1 MNYAVALGLMGIGM
15 IIGIVCSISQ
25 IRSDIK
31 RININ
36 VNRIAKQVGVPDT
49 VTDELNSL
57 LLEGKR
63 IKAIKKYRE
72 VTGVGLIEAKEYVDL
87 LSETELK

>member
-1 MNYAVALGLMGIGM
+1 MNYAIALGLMGIGLL
-15 IIGIVCSISQ
+15 IGIEGNISL

-49 VTDELNSL
+49 VTDELKSL
-57 LLEGKR
+57 LLEGKG
-63 IKAIKKYRE
+63 IKAIKRYRE
-72 VTGVGLIEAKEYVDL
+72 VTGLGLVEAKEYIDL